1 MGIPEQAMQLIGS
14 YTSPFVRKISI
25 LLLEKGIEFEF
36 VNEQPYN
43 AENGVA
49 QYNPLGKVPA
59 LVTDEGEYWFDS
71 PIIAQYIELL
81 DVAPAMLPADPQA
94 ALAVKQTEA
103 LADGI
108 MDAALTSVREQARP
122 AGQQSET
129 ELVRQRDKIS
139 RSLDLCEQ
147 LMREGKIQPDSL
159 NLGTI
164 AIACAIGYLNFRRVT
179 PGWCVERP
187 LLVKLA
193 GTLFQRESFAR
204 TEPPKA

>member
-1 MGIPEQAMQLIGS
+1 MKLIGS

-36 VNEQPYN
+36 VNEQPYH

-59 LVTDEGEYWFDS
+59 LVTDEGDYWFDG
-71 PIIAQYIELL
+71 
-81 DVAPAMLPADPQA
+81 VAPAMLPADPKA
-94 ALAVKQTEA
+94 ALAMKQIEA

-122 AGQQSET
+122 AAQQSEN
-129 ELVRQRDKIS
+129 ELLRQREKIS
-139 RSLDLCEQ
+139 RSLDMCEQ
-147 LMREGKIQPDSL
+147 LIRDGKIQSDSL
-159 NLGTI
+159 NLATI
-164 AIACAIGYLNFRRVT
+164 AIACAIGYLNFRRVS
-179 PGWCVERP
+179 PGWCVDRP

-193 GTLFQRESFAR
+193 ETLFQRESFAR